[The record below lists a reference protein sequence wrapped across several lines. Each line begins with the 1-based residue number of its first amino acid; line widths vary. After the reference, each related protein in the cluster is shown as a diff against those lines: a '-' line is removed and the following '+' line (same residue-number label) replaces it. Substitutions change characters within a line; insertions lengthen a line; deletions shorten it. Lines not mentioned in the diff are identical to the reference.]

1 MEAAAVSLPQLVS
14 MMLRETLT
22 ALLIKEKSAPIKSA
36 LVKGEDENPNVDMQ
50 RRYATLLLCCGSKEA
65 TAGEK
70 DDQLIDLIVLA
81 HHSTICEFLCCSMDC
96 SDGLTICNRSLVPT
110 TVD

>member
-1 MEAAAVSLPQLVS
+1 MSLPQLVS

-22 ALLIKEKSAPIKSA
+22 ALLIKERSAPIKSA

-81 HHSTICEFLCCSMDC
+81 HHSTICEFLCCSMD
-96 SDGLTICNRSLVPT
+96 
-110 TVD
+110 